1 MFQAKENIIKNFIDG
16 KESAFKGIYEKY
28 VSTLRYFGNKFLS
41 DERLIEDILQ
51 DTFVSLWE
59 NRKKFNNEL
68 AIKSFLY
75 TGVKNRCLNNLRHE
89 KIKQK
94 YVEGF
99 VEEPSESF
107 LENVIKAELF
117 EMLHRI
123 FDELPPACK
132 EVYQL
137 SLEGQQRIFGEI
149 LEVAAA
155 ERRTMNVQGE
165 AIETVDIEQQRF
177 VARHDANVIQ
187 QLRVPLA
194 VSFQ

>member
-1 MFQAKENIIKNFIDG
+1 MFQAKENIIQDFIDG
-16 KESAFKGIYEKY
+16 KESAFKEIYEKY

-99 VEEPSESF
+99 V
-107 LENVIKAELF
+107 
-117 EMLHRI
+117 
-123 FDELPPACK
+123 
-132 EVYQL
+132 
-137 SLEGQQRIFGEI
+137 
-149 LEVAAA
+149 
-155 ERRTMNVQGE
+155 
-165 AIETVDIEQQRF
+165 
-177 VARHDANVIQ
+177 
-187 QLRVPLA
+187 
-194 VSFQ
+194 

>member
-1 MFQAKENIIKNFIDG
+1 MFQAKENIIQDFIDG
-16 KESAFKGIYEKY
+16 KESAFKEIYEKY
-28 VSTLRYFGNKFLS
+28 VSTLRYFGNKFLPE
-41 DERLIEDILQ
+41 ERVIEDILQ

-107 LENVIKAELF
+107 LENVIEAELF

-132 EVYQL
+132 QL
-137 SLEGQQRIFGEI
+137 HISINTVKKYKNNANHYMRNRIKDFN
-149 LEVAAA
+149 LFLLFL
-155 ERRTMNVQGE
+155 N
-165 AIETVDIEQQRF
+165 
-177 VARHDANVIQ
+177 NNY
-187 QLRVPLA
+187 L
-194 VSFQ
+194 

>member
-1 MFQAKENIIKNFIDG
+1 MFQAKENIIQDFIDG
-16 KESAFKGIYEKY
+16 KESAFKEIYEKY

-137 SLEGQQRIFGEI
+137 SLEGKKHHYMRNRIKDFN
-149 LEVAAA
+149 LFLLLLK
-155 ERRTMNVQGE
+155 NSS
-165 AIETVDIEQQRF
+165 
-177 VARHDANVIQ
+177 
-187 QLRVPLA
+187 L
-194 VSFQ
+194 